1 MHWGDDVNRLETI
14 GILVDGEK
22 ERCLAFANNNPEIV
36 LPDNLELNHDELVG
50 TPLDVHPLKP
60 VGTADALRR
69 TPNVLTKARPCG
81 LSHPFKVA

>member
-1 MHWGDDVNRLETI
+1 M
-14 GILVDGEK
+14 EK
-22 ERCLAFANNNPEIV
+22 ERCLVFANNNPEI
-36 LPDNLELNHDELVG
+36 PDNLELYHDALVG
-50 TPLDVHPLKP
+50 TPLDDYSLKP

>member
-1 MHWGDDVNRLETI
+1 MHWGEDVNRHETI
-14 GILVDGEK
+14 DMLVDGEK

-36 LPDNLELNHDELVG
+36 LPDNLELDHDDLVG
-50 TPLDVHPLKP
+50 TPLDDYSLKP
-60 VGTADALRR
+60 VGTVDALRR